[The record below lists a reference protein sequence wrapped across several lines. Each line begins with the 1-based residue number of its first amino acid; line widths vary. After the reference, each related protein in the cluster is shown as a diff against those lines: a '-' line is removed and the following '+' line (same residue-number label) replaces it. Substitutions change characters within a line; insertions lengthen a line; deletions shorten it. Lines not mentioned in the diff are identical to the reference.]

1 MLKIDTEWYVIVALQ
16 PTQTKFLFMRDAS
29 NRLEFPRRGWQL
41 SDLPVG
47 PEHAVERSGTSGRW
61 KLLDRPC

>member
-41 SDLPVG
+41 SVS
-47 PEHAVERSGTSGRW
+47 PEHVVGRSGTSGKR
-61 KLLDRPC
+61 KLLDRPY